1 MIARGTRLAGAVLL
15 EGAGQFFL
23 VGNTKQ
29 PCDWSSAGFA
39 APPASAAGQNPVM
52 ALSPVRP
59 VQIESPCLLFDWKD
73 GAAESLAELLANRLL
88 IQRNASVSE
97 RLWRLVT
104 GEHEEQNEPFSN
116 ELDASWLVR
125 MPEAV
130 WNIVRETVLKCL

>member
-1 MIARGTRLAGAVLL
+1 MIARSTRLAGAILL

-23 VGNTKQ
+23 VGNTKE
-29 PCDWSSAGFA
+29 PCDWSRAGFI
-39 APPASAAGQNPVM
+39 APPASTAGQSRVA
-52 ALSPVRP
+52 ALRPIRP
-59 VQIESPCLLFDWKD
+59 VHIETPCLIFNWNGDT
-73 GAAESLAELLANRLL
+73 AESLAQLLGNRLL

-104 GEHEEQNEPFSN
+104 GENQERDESFAN